1 MWTFSC
7 LNKGGLKMEN
17 TNSSKTFVTKSKLS
31 TNTLVKAAMFI
42 GISIILGRFSFKIA
56 AGTIAISFGRIPV
69 VLSGMLLGPLAG
81 GLTGAACD
89 IIGFLLKPQGAFHPG
104 FTFSA
109 FLSGFIPGLVVLIS
123 RKKRMSLFNI
133 IISFAL
139 VFIIVTGLLNTYF
152 ISQLI
157 GKSFL
162 ILLPAR
168 ISTEIVINILDV
180 IIIYLL
186 ARYNVFKRI

>member
-1 MWTFSC
+1 
-7 LNKGGLKMEN
+7 MEN